1 MRDIAKILGLGA
13 VMVLGFMLW
22 HSPAYAVEP
31 SEMLSDPALEAKA
44 RQLSQELRCLVCRNQ
59 SIDDSDADLARDLRI
74 LVRQRLQ
81 EGAPPETI
89 KNEIVTRF
97 GEYILLSPPFTW
109 RSVILWLAPFFVFAL
124 ALALGFLGLK
134 WLQQDHREPPALTL
148 SEKVRLEGLIRRHDR
163 EQRQQNLQKK
173 GSLP

>member
-1 MRDIAKILGLGA
+1 MRDFAKFFAMAA
-13 VMVLGFMLW
+13 VIMLGFALW
-22 HSPAYAVEP
+22 HSQARAVEP
-31 SEMLSDPALEAKA
+31 SEMLADPALEAKA

-81 EGAPPETI
+81 EGAPPDTI

-97 GEYILLSPPFTW
+97 GDYILLSPPFTW
-109 RSVILWLAPFFVFAL
+109 RSVVLWLAPFLVFAL

-134 WLQQDHREPPALTL
+134 WVQQDHRDPPALTL

-163 EQRQQNLQKK
+163 EQRIQKK
-173 GSLP
+173 GQSS